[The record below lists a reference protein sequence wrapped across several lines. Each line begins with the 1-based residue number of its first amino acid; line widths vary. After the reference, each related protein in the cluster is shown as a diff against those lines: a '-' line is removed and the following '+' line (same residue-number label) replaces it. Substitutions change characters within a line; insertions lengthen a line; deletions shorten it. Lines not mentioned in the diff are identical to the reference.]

1 MSLYSIQCT
10 LVGFSDEP
18 SGTLM
23 QDLLG
28 LRSEDGLHAQ
38 PSLGRGDPST
48 IRLFAVGLVKLQG
61 HAEPREEFD
70 AQVQRGFAAA
80 AAWLH
85 SRPPAPLGYA
95 VLPAFGSVSS
105 SRAC

>member
-1 MSLYSIQCT
+1 MSLSSIQCT

-23 QDLLG
+23 QRLLG
-28 LRSEDGLHAQ
+28 LRPEDGLHAQ
-38 PSLGRGDPST
+38 PSLTRGEPST
-48 IRLFAVGLVKLQG
+48 IRLFAVELVKLQG
-61 HAEPREEFD
+61 HPEPREEFD

-85 SRPPAPLGYA
+85 SRPPAPLGNA
-95 VLPAFGSVSS
+95 VLPAFGSVCW
-105 SRAC
+105 SRVR